1 MLWVAILVSG
11 VGGCV
16 FGSGV
21 NVLWSQ
27 DPRYPKP
34 LGGVCVVLGVLLF
47 LISLTL
53 VPE

>member
-11 VGGCV
+11 VSGCV

-21 NVLWSQ
+21 AELCNR
-27 DPRYPKP
+27 DPLYPKP

-47 LISLTL
+47 LTSLTL
-53 VPE
+53 VPK